1 MSENVEAAREAI
13 EAAAD
18 ELDEPTVGSVVGRAF
33 ANRGSA
39 HRLDTYARLAREHL
53 EKTGD
58 LQTDGR
64 DRPPRR
70 GGVA

>member
-1 MSENVEAAREAI
+1 MTSNVEAAREAI
-13 EAAAD
+13 EAAAA

-33 ANRGSA
+33 AKRGSA

-53 EKTGD
+53 EEHGD
-58 LQTDGR
+58 LQTADR